1 MQWAPDSPDL
11 WAPDSGRPNQ
21 WAPYTFE
28 HLTLGRGVDLF
39 LGAKAAEGASP
50 KTITWYRMILMRA
63 VAAFGADHPIDRLTG
78 PDLRAWLVE
87 LRTTLAPVS
96 VAGYVRTLKVFG
108 NWLQTEELAEASA
121 LRALRKPRV
130 PDKLIEP
137 ISDDTLRRLLGLASV
152 RDRAILLLLLDTG
165 LRVSEAAGIRL
176 GDLRPDGSVKVM
188 GKGAKERIV
197 PIGTTARG
205 AIVRYLGQRGPGT
218 PDAPLFL
225 GRRGALDWRG
235 MQQVFKRLKVRA
247 GVTGRCSPHS
257 LRHTFARSYLV
268 NGGDAFSLQRIL
280 GHTTLDMVKRY
291 VSLAAFEIVRRL
303 HAVASPAD
311 RLLIGPKVS
320 VILPRVVFR
329 RLSDLADA
337 MTVTVEELVAT
348 TAERLVTSAGI
359 P

>member
-21 WAPYTFE
+21 WAPDTFE
-28 HLTLGRGVDLF
+28 HLTLRRGVDLF

-63 VAAFGADHPIDRLTG
+63 VAAFGADHPVDRLTG

-108 NWLQTEELAEASA
+108 NWLQAEQLAEASA

-137 ISDDTLRRLLGLASV
+137 VPDDTLRRLLGLASV
-152 RDRAILLLLLDTG
+152 RDRAILLLLDTG

-235 MQQVFKRLKVRA
+235 MQQVLKRLKVRA
-247 GVTGRCSPHS
+247 GITGRCSPHS

-291 VSLAAFEIVRRL
+291 VSLADADLSERHR
-303 HAVASPAD
+303 VASPAD
-311 RLLIGPKVS
+311 RLMGGTL
-320 VILPRVVFR
+320 R
-329 RLSDLADA
+329 
-337 MTVTVEELVAT
+337 
-348 TAERLVTSAGI
+348 
-359 P
+359 